1 MISLSVSAIWEEPLI
16 SLEILPFA
24 IFSISA
30 AVFAIGFRIIL
41 WKRVVVRNRKDVAVM
56 RVVDGREV
64 MDVDVADGR
73 R

>member
-1 MISLSVSAIWEEPLI
+1 MG
-16 SLEILPFA
+16 LEGD
-24 IFSISA
+24 
-30 AVFAIGFRIIL
+30 VGG
-41 WKRVVVRNRKDVAVM
+41 KRVVVRNRKDVAVM